1 MSHDEVA
8 ELAFRTILVCREK
21 GITDPLRTAHAI
33 AVAIKLAE
41 ADK

>member
-1 MSHDEVA
+1 MTHDEIA
-8 ELAFRTILVCREK
+8 ELAFRTILVCRES

-41 ADK
+41 EDR